1 VLGGLSDFLLPSTIT
16 NGHGAITGLANIAP
30 VSHQTDKI
38 TFWLSYFFYSFGQ
51 YSVVGLYALAK
62 ATRKDMALLPS
73 ALKLQV
79 IIAHADFRIANA
91 SIAGTKF
98 LLEKLYGYGGVPRR
112 PLLPLDS
119 DVSQALWD
127 HPDTQYLIEME
138 RESNLI

>member
-1 VLGGLSDFLLPSTIT
+1 
-16 NGHGAITGLANIAP
+16 
-30 VSHQTDKI
+30 
-38 TFWLSYFFYSFGQ
+38 
-51 YSVVGLYALAK
+51 
-62 ATRKDMALLPS
+62 MALLPS

-79 IIAHADFRIANA
+79 IIAHADFRITNA